1 MLFALAACGQSKPAA
16 EGALKEGLE
25 NAAKDAQS
33 AAPAAP
39 ASEPA
44 PEPTLVGVWYCEK
57 DLRELMAAELGAN
70 DPQSEK
76 FVNEYLKSFLIAL
89 TLELREDGSFT
100 LTPDMSQAGEQ
111 MVDALRSFLVD
122 SLKEE
127 GISMS
132 DDQLEAYVQ
141 VIADQMSLDIEP
153 VEGSYNAED
162 GMLSVGDSDPVPYT
176 LTANT
181 LEFNVEGFGDL
192 IFERIG

>member
-1 MLFALAACGQSKPAA
+1 
-16 EGALKEGLE
+16 
-25 NAAKDAQS
+25 
-33 AAPAAP
+33 
-39 ASEPA
+39 
-44 PEPTLVGVWYCEK
+44 
-57 DLRELMAAELGAN
+57 
-70 DPQSEK
+70 
-76 FVNEYLKSFLIAL
+76 
-89 TLELREDGSFT
+89 
-100 LTPDMSQAGEQ
+100 